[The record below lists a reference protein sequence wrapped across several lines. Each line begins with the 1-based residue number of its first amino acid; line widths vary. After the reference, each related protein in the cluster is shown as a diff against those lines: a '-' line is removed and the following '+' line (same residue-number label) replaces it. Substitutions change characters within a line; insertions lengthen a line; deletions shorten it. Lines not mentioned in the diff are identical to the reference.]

1 MGVYTEDHICNLIDS
16 FPADVNLG
24 LSVVGIGQVT
34 HWDEGM

>member
-16 FPADVNLG
+16 IPADVNLG
-24 LSVVGIGQVT
+24 LSVGIGQVT